1 MKDQPNYYSILTAE
15 VRYDSLL
22 TWFERIMYAELS
34 ALANKTGECW
44 ASNKWFSDVFK
55 QSTRTIT
62 RAITRLS
69 ERGYIKVSFEYEGKQ
84 ISKRIVKIALPMD
97 KKVMGSI
104 DKNVDNPIDKNVRD
118 NNTSN
123 NNTSINIYVR
133 DEEDF
138 QRFWDKLQG
147 RKKNKNDAKRAYL
160 QIDAEIS
167 AEELASK
174 FNQLLNTRE
183 EKYVPYPQKWLKN
196 EGWLEEV
203 KEESTSNAF
212 MSDTGV
218 YRDVDGYIISKEEY
232 EKLQGSNQNV
242 N

>member
-1 MKDQPNYYSILTAE
+1 
-15 VRYDSLL
+15 
-22 TWFERIMYAELS
+22 
-34 ALANKTGECW
+34 
-44 ASNKWFSDVFK
+44 VFN

-84 ISKRIVKIALPMD
+84 ISKRIIKIALPMD

-232 EKLQGSNQNV
+232 EKLQN
-242 N
+242 